1 MGGTMPRTRL
11 ETPPD
16 GLCAIRDALRNP
28 DSLPRYGYGSQ
39 HSLMVVASQRDSH
52 YRIEAAHREFEA
64 HEAARVERLCEQ
76 MNARARDI
84 G

>member
-1 MGGTMPRTRL
+1 MPPTRPGRQ
-11 ETPPD
+11 TD
-16 GLCAIRDALRNP
+16 GLYTLRKALCNLDARA
-28 DSLPRYGYGSQ
+28 RYGYGSQ
-39 HSLMVVASQRDSH
+39 HSLMVIARERDSA
-52 YRIEAAHREFEA
+52 YRIDAAHRDFEA